1 MENYAEVIQKIIATL
16 EGIKADGPDNWNRL
30 LACDQALRGMLAKMQ
45 AEKQEEQA

>member
-1 MENYAEVIQKIIATL
+1 MEHYEQTIKSVIATL

-45 AEKQEEQA
+45 AETQEEDA